1 MGQDKSTTR
10 KEKKHFKIGERYKLE
25 AFLRVGLKRREIAE
39 RLGKSL
45 STISREIKRGLVNQ
59 LNSDLSEKEVY
70 MADHADRE
78 YREKQGNKGRPIDIE
93 SDHNLI
99 KHIEYKI
106 KKEKY
111 SPAAVM
117 GEIIQKGLIFKN
129 KPCVKTLY
137 NYIHSGVFSEIG
149 ERDLVYVRSFKR
161 KYRKV
166 GKTRRKVALKSIED
180 RPQAADKRT
189 EYGHWEIDIV
199 KSILG
204 DRSCLLTLSER
215 LTRQEII
222 IPLEACRV
230 EEVDKALT
238 NLEKKIGRYFSK
250 IFKSITAD
258 NGSEFLDWETLE
270 ASKLNPGKKRTTM
283 YYAHPYSSYERGTNE
298 NSNRIIRRFLPK
310 GTRMAEV
317 TAEMIKKI
325 QNWMNNYPRGIFN
338 YQTANDII
346 RQKVTRETWEIL
358 TVLH

>member
-10 KEKKHFKIGERYKLE
+10 KRKKHLKIGERYKIE
-25 AFLRVGLKRREIAE
+25 AFLRVGLNCREIAE
-39 RLGKSL
+39 KLGKSA
-45 STISREIKRGLVNQ
+45 STISREIKRGSVNQ
-59 LNSDLSEKEVY
+59 LNTDLSEKEVY
-70 MADHADRE
+70 MADHAERE
-78 YREKQGNKGRPIDIE
+78 YQEKQANKGRPLDIE
-93 SDHNLI
+93 SDSDLV

-106 KKEKY
+106 KKDKY

-117 GEIIQKGLIFKN
+117 GEIIQKGLIFKK

-137 NYIHSGVFSEIG
+137 NYIHAGFFTDIG
-149 ERDLVYVRSFKR
+149 EKDLVYVKNCKR

-180 RPQAADKRT
+180 RPGAANERA

-204 DRSCLLTLSER
+204 DRICLLTLSER

-238 NLEKKIGRYFSK
+238 NIEKKIGRYFSK

-270 ASKLNPGKKRTTM
+270 ASKINPGKKRTTM

-298 NSNRIIRRFLPK
+298 NSNRIIRRFIPK
-310 GTRMAEV
+310 GTKIAQV
-317 TAEMIKKI
+317 TKEMIKKI
-325 QNWMNNYPRGIFN
+325 QDWMNNYPRGRFN